1 MNMVL
6 QYIYLIRKCFVSVQD
21 EFSFL
26 EYIICSVKS
35 NFIINIFK
43 NVVYY
48 FKYNFFSKTIIS
60 FFNNKFQGFSLELAK
75 YTLFHFTL
83 HSLIKKVT
91 CDQM

>member
-21 EFSFL
+21 KFSFL

-35 NFIINIFK
+35 NIIINILK

-48 FKYNFFSKTIIS
+48 FKYNFKKINYLILQQQIS
-60 FFNNKFQGFSLELAK
+60 RP
-75 YTLFHFTL
+75 
-83 HSLIKKVT
+83 
-91 CDQM
+91 